1 MIWMF
6 LLAVV
11 LGAVFFKLGVYSVVF
26 GLVQLLAKVLFFGT
40 GASWWWRR
48 GGGWRGAVWKR
59 GWCDTR
65 ARPSGFAG

>member
-26 GLVQLLAKVLFFGT
+26 GLVQLAAKVLFVVS
-40 GASWWWRR
+40 GAFILVGLWR
-48 GGGWRGAVWKR
+48 WV
-59 GWCDTR
+59 
-65 ARPSGFAG
+65 ARRRRVEWIRPR